1 MKKTPLLNAALSA
14 AIARLGHGDIIVI
27 GDAGMP
33 VPPGTPCIDLALTAG
48 VPDFATTLQVVLSE
62 MQVQG
67 HLLARETLEV
77 APLGLGAVE
86 ALHAAGELG
95 ERQLV
100 SHAELKAACV
110 EARVQIRTGECRP
123 YSNIALIAG
132 VTF

>member
-1 MKKTPLLNAALSA
+1 
-14 AIARLGHGDIIVI
+14 
-27 GDAGMP
+27 MP
-33 VPPGTPCIDLALTAG
+33 IPPGTPCIDLALTAG
-48 VPDFATTLQVVLSE
+48 VPDFVTTLKVVLSE

-77 APLGLGAVE
+77 APYCLKAIE
-86 ALHAAGELG
+86 ALSAEGELG

-100 SHAELKAACV
+100 SHEELKAACRT
-110 EARVQIRTGECRP
+110 ARVQIRTGECRP

>member
-1 MKKTPLLNAALSA
+1 MKKTPLLNAELSA

-33 VPPGTPCIDLALTAG
+33 IPAGTPCIDLALTAG
-48 VPDFATTLQVVLSE
+48 VPDFVTTLQVVLSE

-77 APLGLGAVE
+77 APLALEAIEKLSAEGA
-86 ALHAAGELG
+86 LG

-100 SHAELKAACV
+100 SHDELKATCAK
-110 EARVQIRTGECRP
+110 ARVQIRTGECRP

>member
-77 APLGLGAVE
+77 APIGLDTIE
-86 ALHAAGELG
+86 ALYATGDLG

-100 SHAELKAACV
+100 SHDELKAACIK
-110 EARVQIRTGECRP
+110 ARVQIRTGECRP

>member
-1 MKKTPLLNAALSA
+1 MKKTPLLNAALST

-33 VPPGTPCIDLALTAG
+33 IPPGTPCIDLALTAG

-67 HLLARETLEV
+67 HLLASETLEV
-77 APLGLGAVE
+77 APVGLETIE
-86 ALHAAGELG
+86 ALYATGELG

-100 SHAELKAACV
+100 SHDELKAACAK
-110 EARVQIRTGECRP
+110 ARVQIRTGECRP

>member
-1 MKKTPLLNAALSA
+1 MKKTPLLNAELSA
-14 AIARLGHGDIIVI
+14 AIARLGHGDVIVI

-33 VPPGTPCIDLALTAG
+33 IPPGTPCIDLALTAG
-48 VPDFATTLQVVLSE
+48 VPDFVTTLKVVLSE

-77 APLGLGAVE
+77 APYCLKAIE
-86 ALHAAGELG
+86 ALSAEGELG

-100 SHAELKAACV
+100 SHEELKAACRT
-110 EARVQIRTGECRP
+110 ARVQIRTGECRP
-123 YSNIALIAG
+123 YSNIVLIAG

>member
-1 MKKTPLLNAALSA
+1 MKKTPLLNAELSA
-14 AIARLGHGDIIVI
+14 AIARLGHGDVIVI

-33 VPPGTPCIDLALTAG
+33 IPPGTLCIDLALTAG
-48 VPDFATTLQVVLSE
+48 VPDFVTTLKVVLSE

-77 APLGLGAVE
+77 APYCLKAIE
-86 ALHAAGELG
+86 ALSAEGELG

-100 SHAELKAACV
+100 SHEELKAACRT
-110 EARVQIRTGECRP
+110 ARVQIRTGECRP

>member
-1 MKKTPLLNAALSA
+1 MKKTALLNAELSA
-14 AIARLGHGDIIVI
+14 AIARLGHGDLIVI

-33 VPPGTPCIDLALTAG
+33 VPPGTACIDQALTPG
-48 VPDFATTLQVVLSE
+48 VPDFITTLQVILSE

-67 HLLARETLEV
+67 HLLAQETLEA
-77 APLGLGAVE
+77 APAALGQLQELYACGA
-86 ALHAAGELG
+86 LG
-95 ERQLV
+95 ERQIV
-100 SHAELKAACV
+100 THARLKEACK

>member
-48 VPDFATTLQVVLSE
+48 VPDFATTLRVVLSE

-77 APLGLGAVE
+77 APSGLDAIE
-86 ALHAAGELG
+86 ALYAAGDLG

-100 SHAELKAACV
+100 SHDELKATCV
-110 EARVQIRTGECRP
+110 KARVQIRTGECRP

>member
-77 APLGLGAVE
+77 APVGLNTIE
-86 ALHAAGELG
+86 ALYATGDLG

-100 SHAELKAACV
+100 SHDELKAACGK
-110 EARVQIRTGECRP
+110 ARVQIRTGECRP

>member
-77 APLGLGAVE
+77 APMGLDTIE
-86 ALHAAGELG
+86 ALYAAGELG

-100 SHAELKAACV
+100 SHAELKAACAK
-110 EARVQIRTGECRP
+110 ARVQIRTGECRP
-123 YSNIALIAG
+123 YSNIALIA
-132 VTF
+132 

>member
-14 AIARLGHGDIIVI
+14 AIARLGHGDLIVI

-33 VPPGTPCIDLALTAG
+33 VPEGTVCIDLALTAG
-48 VPDFATTLQVVLSE
+48 VPDFITTLQVILSE

-67 HLLARETLEV
+67 HLLAQETLET
-77 APLGLGAVE
+77 APAALQQVE
-86 ALHAAGELG
+86 ALYASGVLG
-95 ERQLV
+95 ERRVL
-100 SHAELKAACV
+100 SHAELKASCK

-123 YSNIALIAG
+123 YTNIGLIAG

>member
-1 MKKTPLLNAALSA
+1 MKKTPLLNAELSA
-14 AIARLGHGDIIVI
+14 AIARLGHGDVIVI

-33 VPPGTPCIDLALTAG
+33 IPPGTPCIDLALTAG
-48 VPDFATTLQVVLSE
+48 VPDFVTTLKVVLSE

-77 APLGLGAVE
+77 APYCLKVIE
-86 ALHAAGELG
+86 ALSAEGELG

-100 SHAELKAACV
+100 SHEELKAACRT
-110 EARVQIRTGECRP
+110 ARVQIRTGECRP
-123 YSNIALIAG
+123 YSNIVLIAG

>member
-1 MKKTPLLNAALSA
+1 MKKTPLLNAELSA
-14 AIARLGHGDIIVI
+14 AIARLGHGDVIVI

-33 VPPGTPCIDLALTAG
+33 IPPGTPCIDLALTAG
-48 VPDFATTLQVVLSE
+48 VPNFVTTLKVVLSE

-77 APLGLGAVE
+77 APYCLKAIE
-86 ALHAAGELG
+86 ALSAEGELG

-100 SHAELKAACV
+100 SHEELKAACRT
-110 EARVQIRTGECRP
+110 ARVQIRTGECRP

>member
-67 HLLARETLEV
+67 YLLARETLEV
-77 APLGLGAVE
+77 APVGLAAID

-100 SHAELKAACV
+100 SHDELKAACIK
-110 EARVQIRTGECRP
+110 ARVQIRTGECRP